1 VTKEEFACATRKQ
14 TDIYLDDVLHR
25 KCRLEARVYLP
36 QITITQP
43 LIAAKHQ
50 DKEDAHRVIIAL
62 EKFAQGFDGFYI
74 DREATE
80 EVDDILVAHA

>member
-1 VTKEEFACATRKQ
+1 M
-14 TDIYLDDVLHR
+14 
-25 KCRLEARVYLP
+25 
-36 QITITQP
+36 TQP

-50 DKEDAHRVIIAL
+50 DKEDAQRVVIAL
-62 EKFAQGFDGFYI
+62 EKFAQGVDGFWI